1 MGGGGGT
8 NTTTQKSD
16 PWAGIAPYLTGQG
29 GLFSQAQNLYGQ
41 GQTPSQY
48 TTDYQQG
55 IAGAVPGAQANIGSA
70 QEWAKGAMGS
80 PGFQSGALGDIAG
93 GGGVSG
99 DFYKNLVGG
108 GGLGGSP
115 ASQYLTGIA
124 GGQVNPASDLYGS
137 FARGENIGVNPAF
150 DLLGGTARG
159 EMLNKNPYVDEMFG
173 RASGRVGKAFQESVL
188 PGLQSQFAGAGRYGS
203 PAQAGQ
209 ESQARTDLGETL
221 GGLASDIYGRN
232 YAQERQNMLRAGETL
247 GGIGMQERGQQL
259 QGISGLGGL
268 SQADIGNRLAATG
281 QLGQAYTGERGRQIG
296 AAGALQGGQLAGI
309 GGLQDAYNRMMGIQG
324 QGAEMLPGLNQA
336 GFGAL
341 SQLGSI
347 GQQQQQQPWQN
358 LQNLASQFRG
368 WGGGTSTSESP
379 NQYNPLMDLLGMGL
393 QAGGTYA
400 GLKA

>member
-8 NTTTQKSD
+8 TTTTQKSD
-16 PWAGIAPYLTGQG
+16 PWAGVSPYLTGPG
-29 GLFSQAQNLYGQ
+29 GLFSQAQNLYSQ

-48 TTDYQQG
+48 TTDYMTG
-55 IAGAVPGAQANIGSA
+55 IAGAVPGAQQDIAGA
-70 QEWAKGAMGS
+70 TDWAKRAMGS
-80 PGFQSGALGDIAG
+80 QGFQSGALSDIAG

-99 DFYKNLVGG
+99 DFYKNLISG

-115 ASQYLTGIA
+115 ASKYLTDIA
-124 GGQVNPASDLYGS
+124 GGQVNPAQDLYGS

-150 DLLGGTARG
+150 ELLGGTARG
-159 EMLNKNPYVDEMFG
+159 EMLNKNPYIDEMFG
-173 RASGRVGKAFQESVL
+173 RASGKVGKAFQESVL
-188 PGLQSQFAGAGRYGS
+188 PGIGSQFAGAGRYGS
-203 PAQAGQ
+203 PAQAGR
-209 ESQARTDLGETL
+209 ESQARVDLGETL

-232 YAQERQNMLRAGETL
+232 YAQERQNMLTAGQTL

-259 QGISGLGGL
+259 QGIGGLGGL

-281 QLGQAYTGERGRQIG
+281 QLGQAYTGERGRQMG
-296 AAGALQGGQLAGI
+296 AAGALQGGQLSGI

-324 QGAEMLPGLNQA
+324 QGAGMIPGLGQA

-368 WGGGTSTSESP
+368 WGGGTSTTEAQ

-400 GLKA
+400 GLKS

>member
-16 PWAGIAPYLTGQG
+16 PWAGIQPYLTGQG
-29 GLFSQAQNLYGQ
+29 GLFSQAQDLYGQ

-48 TTDYQQG
+48 TTDYMTG
-55 IAGAVPGAQANIGSA
+55 IAGAVPGAQQDIAGA
-70 QEWAKGAMGS
+70 TDWAKRAMGS
-80 PGFQSGALGDIAG
+80 QGFQNQALGDIAG

-108 GGLGGSP
+108 GGLGG
-115 ASQYLTGIA
+115 
-124 GGQVNPASDLYGS
+124 
-137 FARGENIGVNPAF
+137 NPAF

-159 EMLNKNPYVDEMFG
+159 EMLNKNPHIDEMFG

-209 ESQARTDLGETL
+209 ESQARVDLGETL

-247 GGIGMQERGQQL
+247 GGIGMQERGQQM
-259 QGISGLGGL
+259 Q
-268 SQADIGNRLAATG
+268 
-281 QLGQAYTGERGRQIG
+281 
-296 AAGALQGGQLAGI
+296 AAGGLQGGQMQGI
-309 GGLQDAYNRMMGIQG
+309 GGLQNAYNAMMGQQA
-324 QGAEMLPGLNQA
+324 QGAGMIPGLGQA

-368 WGGGTSTSESP
+368 WGGGSTTSESP

-400 GLKA
+400 GLKS